1 MCEDFIYPFI
11 GLLIGSLIVI
21 FTPILKDYIF
31 ENVEKIRHR
40 IKSKRS
46 REKYLNSLK
55 IKPDFIVELLNSR
68 DDLTNIDNDVIAWY
82 FEGNIFPMRYD
93 ENCVLDYKFYFNISY
108 DFGRRRDKIIK
119 EISDKYIFFIKNAK
133 GGSIDKTGS
142 IYVPMILK
150 IREDMRSKPE
160 LPDYAIELYMGRIT
174 KLSQL
179 IEKDVDENY
188 NKLVSEINNLN
199 RGILDEADHVIEN
212 GGMKK

>member
-11 GLLIGSLIVI
+11 GLLIGSLIVL
-21 FTPILKDYIF
+21 FTPILKDYIS

-68 DDLTNIDNDVIAWY
+68 DDLTHIDNDIIAWY

-93 ENCVLDYKFYFNISY
+93 ENCVLDYKFYFNTSY
-108 DFGRRRDKIIK
+108 DFGRRRGEIIK
-119 EISDKYIFFIKNAK
+119 EISDKYVFFIKNAK
-133 GGSIDKTGS
+133 EGSTDKTGS
-142 IYVPMILK
+142 IYIPMILK
-150 IREDMRSKPE
+150 MRKDMESKSE
-160 LPDYAIELYMGRIT
+160 LPTHAIEIYMGRIT

-199 RGILDEADHVIEN
+199 RELLDEADHIIEN
-212 GGMKK
+212 GGMK

>member
-21 FTPILKDYIF
+21 FTPILNDYIS

-46 REKYLNSLK
+46 REKYLSLLK

-68 DDLTNIDNDVIAWY
+68 DDLTHIDNDIIAWY
-82 FEGNIFPMRYD
+82 FEDNIFPMRYD
-93 ENCVLDYKFYFNISY
+93 ENCVLDYKFYFNTSY
-108 DFGRRRDKIIK
+108 DFGRRRGKIIK

-133 GGSIDKTGS
+133 EGSIDKTGS

-150 IREDMRSKPE
+150 IREDMKSKSD
-160 LPDYAIELYMGRIT
+160 LPTHATELYMKRII
-174 KLSQL
+174 KLCQL
-179 IEKDVDENY
+179 IEKDVDGNY
-188 NKLVSEINNLN
+188 NKLVNEINNLN
-199 RGILDEADHVIEN
+199 KELLDEADHIIES
-212 GGMKK
+212 GGMK